1 MNLDEILVF
10 KFKSKVY
17 VVLFFLFITSLNL
30 FSQGVGTLRGIVTDS
45 SNGEALVYANAVIKE
60 LKTGAS
66 TNENGYFLFRS
77 IPANKTYHLIISYIG
92 YHSKKITAVVKPNKL
107 TEIRVAL
114 SPGSYKLQTV
124 EKVGIRIPEKNA
136 TDIGL
141 HRISIKELEAMPKG
155 VETDIFRSLQYVA
168 GVKSTG
174 DISAK
179 YYVRGGSGDQN
190 LVLINGISVYS
201 PFHVLGMFSIFDP
214 DIIKNVEF
222 YKGGFPAQYG
232 GRLSSV
238 LNIITK
244 DGNKKN
250 YGAKFSGSFLTGKG
264 LVEGPLPHGSFVV
277 AGRKTYSNQILKKF
291 LNNQNIPIDF
301 YDIFFEGNYSNPN
314 FNKGTKF
321 VINGFASKDNIT
333 RGSKLLED
341 YNWQNKLFGFTW
353 YQVAQE
359 SPTFFDLGI
368 SISTFDGEVIP
379 NLSGIRPEKNSVRDI
394 SLKSNFSYVFFNKD
408 EIDLGIEIKDVKTK
422 LLLTN
427 RQAVTSDIGNAGTR
441 FVSYIKY
448 KFLRFDN
455 LGIDIGSRI
464 NLAQLSERKGEIFEP
479 RISVTYTFNPLLS
492 IKGAWGIFQQDLL
505 TYSDEDDII
514 TIFEPWLITP
524 SYLTPSKSRHFIAG
538 LTSHPFSNLKIQ
550 FETYYKKTDNL
561 PIINDQKFSITDPDF
576 ISGSSE
582 AYGWEAV
589 LNYSTALFKFS
600 ASYTNAW
607 AFKTV
612 NNWTYYPKFDS
623 RHALN
628 LGLNLNIGKGWH
640 ASAMWIYS
648 SGLPFTKITGYYDK
662 YYVSN
667 IYFNQNYFDSTNPYT
682 LLGDK
687 NLGRLPDYHRLDIS
701 VSKKINFN
709 FIKMEIDFSVINA
722 YNRKNILLFKRQTGE
737 KVYMLPFLPTATI
750 KLEL

>member
-1 MNLDEILVF
+1 MFE
-10 KFKSKVY
+10 FKSKVY
-17 VVLFFLFITSLNL
+17 TTLFILFFSLNL
-30 FSQGVGTLRGIVTDS
+30 FSQGIGTLRGIVTDS
-45 SNGEALVYANAVIKE
+45 SNGEALIYANAVIKE

-77 IPANKTYHLIISYIG
+77 IPANKTYHLVISYIG
-92 YHSKKITAVVKPNKL
+92 YNSKKITAVVKPNKL
-107 TEIRVAL
+107 TEIRVKL
-114 SPGSYKLQTV
+114 SPGSYELQTV
-124 EKVGIRIPEKNA
+124 EKVGNRIPEKNA

-141 HRISIKELEAMPKG
+141 HRISIKELEALPKG
-155 VETDIFRSLQYVA
+155 IETDIFRSLQYVA
-168 GVKSTG
+168 GVQSTG

-244 DGNKKN
+244 DGNKNN

-291 LNNQNIPIDF
+291 LNNKNIPIDF
-301 YDIFFEGNYSNPN
+301 YDVFFEGNYSNPN

-321 VINGFASKDNIT
+321 VINGFASQDNII
-333 RGSKLLED
+333 RESQFLED
-341 YNWQNKLFGFTW
+341 YKWQNKLFGFTW

-359 SPTFFDLGI
+359 SPTFFNLGI
-368 SISTFDGEVIP
+368 SISTFNGEVFP
-379 NLSGIRPEKNSVRDI
+379 KLSNIRPEKNDVHDI
-394 SLKSNFSYVFFNKD
+394 SLKSDFSYVFNNKD
-408 EIDLGIEIKDVKTK
+408 EIDFGIEIKDVKTK

-427 RQAVTSDIGNAGTR
+427 KEGITADIGNAGTR

-455 LGIDIGSRI
+455 FGVDIGTRI
-464 NLAQLSERKGEIFEP
+464 NLAQLSEQKGDILEP
-479 RISVTYTFNPLLS
+479 RISFTYTFSPLLS
-492 IKGAWGIFQQDLL
+492 IKGAWGIFQQDLI

-524 SYLTPSKSRHFIAG
+524 SYLAPAKSRHFIAG
-538 LTSHPFSNLKIQ
+538 LTSHPLSNLKIQ
-550 FETYYKKTDNL
+550 LETYYKKTNNL
-561 PIINDQKFSITDPDF
+561 AIINNQKFTITDPDF

-582 AYGWEAV
+582 SYGWEAV
-589 LNYSTALFKFS
+589 LTYNNSLFNFT
-600 ASYTNAW
+600 ASYRSEERRVG
-607 AFKTV
+607 KECR
-612 NNWTYYPKFDS
+612 S
-623 RHALN
+623 R
-628 LGLNLNIGKGWH
+628 W
-640 ASAMWIYS
+640 S
-648 SGLPFTKITGYYDK
+648 
-662 YYVSN
+662 
-667 IYFNQNYFDSTNPYT
+667 PY
-682 LLGDK
+682 
-687 NLGRLPDYHRLDIS
+687 H
-701 VSKKINFN
+701 
-709 FIKMEIDFSVINA
+709 
-722 YNRKNILLFKRQTGE
+722 
-737 KVYMLPFLPTATI
+737 
-750 KLEL
+750 

>member
-1 MNLDEILVF
+1 VF
-10 KFKSKVY
+10 ELKSKVY
-17 VVLFFLFITSLNL
+17 TTLFIIFFSSLNL
-30 FSQGVGTLRGIVTDS
+30 FSQRLGTLRGIVTDS
-45 SNGEALVYANAVIKE
+45 TNGEALVYANAVIKE
-60 LKTGAS
+60 LKTGTS

-92 YHSKKITAVVKPNKL
+92 YNSKKVTAVVRPNKL
-107 TEIRVAL
+107 TEIRIKL
-114 SPGSYKLQTV
+114 SPSSYELQTI
-124 EKVGIRIPEKNA
+124 EKVGNRIPEKNA

-141 HRISIKELEAMPKG
+141 NRISIKELEAMPKG
-155 VETDIFRSLQYVA
+155 VETDIFRSLQYIA

-222 YKGGFPAQYG
+222 YKGGFPAEYG

-244 DGNKKN
+244 DGNKNN
-250 YGAKFSGSFLTGKG
+250 YSAKFSGSFLTGKA
-264 LVEGPLPHGSFVV
+264 LVEGPLPYGSFVV

-291 LNNQNIPIDF
+291 LNNKNIPIDF
-301 YDIFFEGNYSNPN
+301 YDVFFEANYSNPN

-321 VINGFASKDNIT
+321 VINGFASQDNII
-333 RGSKLLED
+333 RESQFLED
-341 YNWQNKLFGFTW
+341 YKWQNKLFGFTW

-359 SPTFFDLGI
+359 SPTFFNLGI
-368 SISTFDGEVIP
+368 SISTFNGEVFP
-379 NLSGIRPEKNSVRDI
+379 KLSNIRPEKNDVYDI
-394 SLKSNFSYVFFNKD
+394 SLKSDFSYVFNNKD
-408 EIDLGIEIKDVKTK
+408 EIDFGIEIKDVKTK

-427 RQAVTSDIGNAGTR
+427 KDGITADIGNAGTR

-455 LGIDIGSRI
+455 FGVDIGTRI
-464 NLAQLSERKGEIFEP
+464 NLAQLSEQKGDILEP
-479 RISVTYTFNPLLS
+479 RISFTYTVSPLLS
-492 IKGAWGIFQQDLL
+492 IKGAWGIFQQDLI

-524 SYLTPSKSRHFIAG
+524 SYLAPAKSRHFIAG

-550 FETYYKKTDNL
+550 LETYYKKTNNL
-561 PIINDQKFSITDPDF
+561 AIINDQKFTITDPDF

-582 AYGWEAV
+582 SYGWEAV
-589 LNYSTALFKFS
+589 LTYNNNLFNFT

-607 AFKTV
+607 TFKTV

-623 RHALN
+623 RRALN

-640 ASAMWIYS
+640 ASAMWIYG
-648 SGLPFTKITGYYDK
+648 SGLPFTKIVGYYDK

-701 VSKKINFN
+701 LSKKIKLDFANL
-709 FIKMEIDFSVINA
+709 EIAFSIINA
-722 YNRKNILLFKRQTGE
+722 YNRKNILFFKRQTGE
-737 KVYMLPFLPTATI
+737 RVYMLPFLPTATI